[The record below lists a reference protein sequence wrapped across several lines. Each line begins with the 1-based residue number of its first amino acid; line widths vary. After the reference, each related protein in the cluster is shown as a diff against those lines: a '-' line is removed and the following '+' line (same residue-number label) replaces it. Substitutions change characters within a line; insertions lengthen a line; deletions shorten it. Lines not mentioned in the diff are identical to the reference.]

1 MKAVAST
8 FRAGNRSTSISH
20 YIHALLMFDTLAQL
34 QPMPELFGGVLAR
47 GEDLTL
53 DQIQALDKFLA
64 SVEKRAFQIA
74 RVAVRDGDE
83 ALDIVQD
90 AMIKLASNYGH
101 RPSEEW
107 RPLFYRILNNRIRDW
122 QRRRVVRSKLFGWLP
137 GNHHDDDEDS
147 GDPYEGVPATGHG
160 PSEQLML
167 RAAMDT
173 LQTAL
178 RELPLRQQQAFCL
191 RNFEGLDVAQT
202 AVAMRC
208 SEGSVKTHYSR
219 AVHTLRERLGESW

>member
-1 MKAVAST
+1 
-8 FRAGNRSTSISH
+8 
-20 YIHALLMFDTLAQL
+20 MFDTLTQSL
-34 QPMPELFGGVLAR
+34 PQPNLSGDVLVC
-47 GEDLTL
+47 GEDLAL
-53 DQIQALDKFLA
+53 DQIQALDKFLT

-90 AMIKLASNYGH
+90 AMIKLASHYAA
-101 RPSEEW
+101 RPSDEW

-122 QRRRVVRSKLFGWLP
+122 QRRRMVRNKLFGWLP
-137 GNHHDDDEDS
+137 GRHDDDEDS
-147 GDPYEGVPATGHG
+147 GDAYEAVPETSHG
-160 PSEQLML
+160 PSEQVML
-167 RAAMDT
+167 RAAMEA
-173 LQTAL
+173 LQIAL

-219 AVHTLRERLGESW
+219 AVHTLREHLGESW